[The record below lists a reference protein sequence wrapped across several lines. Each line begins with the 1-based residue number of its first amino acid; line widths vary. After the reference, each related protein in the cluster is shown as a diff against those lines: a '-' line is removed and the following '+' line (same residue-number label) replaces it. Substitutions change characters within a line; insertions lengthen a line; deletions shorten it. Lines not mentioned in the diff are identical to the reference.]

1 MRGFFRRDDFL
12 FFDNTHRHFSMNLR
26 QKIFLLAVVPMIIA
40 FFAIALA
47 VQQQAKVLAKQQLD
61 SVESAYLNSKEA
73 EMRHYVTLATRS
85 IRAIYDS
92 GRHDAL
98 ALAEA
103 KQIISKLDYGDD
115 GYFFV
120 YDMQGV
126 NLVHPRQPELVGQ
139 NLWELRD
146 NKGNPTIQRLIFRA
160 NHGGGLEHY
169 LWKKP
174 STGNVVPKLGYVISL
189 PEWGW
194 VLGTGIYLDDVDAV
208 VKKIDTQISRNIQST
223 MLWITGIAIASVLVI
238 ALFGLA
244 LNFSEHRVADAKLK
258 VLAQRVVHS
267 QEEERARLSR
277 DLHDG
282 ISQSLVSIKL
292 QVESGIAKLAGPPAQ
307 VDSASQ
313 SFDRA
318 AVQLNHVLGEVRR
331 ISHNLRPTLLDDL
344 GLVAALDHLTRE
356 FADHARMQVNL
367 TSDGDIEHLS
377 EVRKTV
383 LFRIA
388 QEALTNIER
397 HADAGNVVLNLCS
410 NGTEIR
416 MIISDNGKGFDMGL
430 VANSPK
436 RGIGLRN
443 MHERAEAV
451 GGKLS
456 LTSSAAGTQLIA
468 TLPNG

>member
-1 MRGFFRRDDFL
+1 
-12 FFDNTHRHFSMNLR
+12 MNLR
-26 QKIFLLAVVPMIIA
+26 QKIFLLAVVPLIVA
-40 FFAIALA
+40 LCAIALA
-47 VQQQAKVLAKQQLD
+47 VQYQATLLAQQQRN
-61 SVESAYLNSKEA
+61 SVESAYLSSKEA

-85 IRAIYDS
+85 IKAIYDS
-92 GRHDAL
+92 GRHDDA

-103 KQIISKLDYGDD
+103 KQILSKLDYGDD

-160 NHGGGLEHY
+160 SNGGGLERY

-174 STGNVVPKLGYVISL
+174 SSGKVVPKLGYVVSL
-189 PEWGW
+189 PKWGW
-194 VLGTGIYLDDVDAV
+194 ILGTGIYLDDVDAV
-208 VKKIDTQISRNIQST
+208 VNKIDIQISRNIQST

-238 ALFGLA
+238 AMFGLA

-258 VLAQRVVHS
+258 VLAQRVVRS

-282 ISQSLVSIKL
+282 ISQWLVSIKL
-292 QVESGIAKLAGPPAQ
+292 QVESGIAKLAGTPAQ
-307 VDSASQ
+307 AHSASQ

-318 AVQLNHVLGEVRR
+318 ATQLNDVLGEVRR
-331 ISHNLRPTLLDDL
+331 ISHDLRPALLDDL
-344 GLVAALDHLTRE
+344 GLAAALDHLTRE
-356 FADHARMQVNL
+356 FAEHANIRVNL
-367 TSDGDIEHLS
+367 IAAAYIEHLS
-377 EVRKTV
+377 EVQKTV

-397 HADAGNVVLNLCS
+397 HANAANVSLTLLSDATMV
-410 NGTEIR
+410 R
-416 MIISDNGKGFDMGL
+416 MIISDDGKGFDMAL
-430 VANSPK
+430 VADSPK

-451 GGKLS
+451 GGNLS
-456 LTSSAAGTQLIA
+456 LTSSAEGTQLIA
-468 TLPNG
+468 TLPNE

>member
-1 MRGFFRRDDFL
+1 
-12 FFDNTHRHFSMNLR
+12 MNLR
-26 QKIFLLAVVPMIIA
+26 QKIFLLAVVPLIVA
-40 FFAIALA
+40 LCAIALA
-47 VQQQAKVLAKQQLD
+47 VQHQATLLAQQQLK
-61 SVESAYLNSKEA
+61 SVESAYLKSKEA

-85 IRAIYDS
+85 IKAIYDS

-98 ALAEA
+98 ALEEA
-103 KQIISKLDYGDD
+103 KRIISKLDYGDD

-160 NHGGGLEHY
+160 NHGGGLERY
-169 LWKKP
+169 LWEKP

-189 PEWGW
+189 PNWGW

-208 VKKIDTQISRNIQST
+208 VNKLDTQISRNIQST

-292 QVESGIAKLAGPPAQ
+292 QVESGIAKLAGPQAQ
-307 VDSASQ
+307 ADLASQ

-318 AVQLNHVLGEVRR
+318 AAQLNHVLGEVRR

-356 FADHARMQVNL
+356 FAGHAMMNAHFM
-367 TSDGDIEHLS
+367 TDGHIEHLS
-377 EVRKTV
+377 EVRKTA

-397 HADAGNVVLNLCS
+397 HAAAANVSLNLSIDCAAV
-410 NGTEIR
+410 R
-416 MIISDNGKGFDMGL
+416 MVISDDGKGFDMEL
-430 VANSPK
+430 VADNPK

-451 GGKLS
+451 GGHLS
-456 LTSSAAGTQLIA
+456 LSSSAEGTQLTA

>member
-1 MRGFFRRDDFL
+1 
-12 FFDNTHRHFSMNLR
+12 MNLR
-26 QKIFLLAVVPMIIA
+26 QKIFLLAIVPLIVA
-40 FFAIALA
+40 LSAIALA
-47 VQQQAKVLAKQQLD
+47 VQYQAKVLSKQQLN

-85 IRAIYDS
+85 IKAIYDS
-92 GRHDAL
+92 GRHDAI

-103 KQIISKLDYGDD
+103 KQILSKLDYGDD

-126 NLVHPRQPELVGQ
+126 NLVHPRQPELIGQ

-160 NHGGGLEHY
+160 NHGGGLERY

-174 STGNVVPKLGYVISL
+174 STGKVVPKLGYVISL
-189 PEWGW
+189 PNWGW

-208 VKKIDTQISRNIQST
+208 VNKIDTQISRNIQST

-238 ALFGLA
+238 ALFGLV
-244 LNFSEHRVADAKLK
+244 LNFSEYRVADAKLK

-292 QVESGIAKLAGPPAQ
+292 QVESGIAKLTGPPEQA
-307 VDSASQ
+307 DSASH

-318 AVQLNHVLGEVRR
+318 ATQLNNVLGEVRR
-331 ISHNLRPTLLDDL
+331 ISHNLRPALLDDL
-344 GLVAALDHLTRE
+344 GLAAALDHLTRE
-356 FADHARMQVNL
+356 FADHAKLIMNFSTDVHV
-367 TSDGDIEHLS
+367 EHLS
-377 EVRKTV
+377 DVRKTV

-397 HADAGNVVLNLCS
+397 HAVASSVSLNLS
-410 NGTEIR
+410 SDGTVMR
-416 MIISDNGKGFDMGL
+416 MVISDDGKGFDMGF
-430 VANSPK
+430 VADSPK

-451 GGKLS
+451 GGNLS
-456 LTSSAAGTQLIA
+456 LTSSAEGTQLIA

>member
-1 MRGFFRRDDFL
+1 
-12 FFDNTHRHFSMNLR
+12 MNLR
-26 QKIFLLAVVPMIIA
+26 HKIFLLAVVPLIVA
-40 FFAIALA
+40 LCAIALA
-47 VQQQAKVLAKQQLD
+47 VQYQATLLAQQQLK
-61 SVESAYLNSKEA
+61 SVESAYLKSKEA

-85 IRAIYDS
+85 IKAIYDS
-92 GRHDAL
+92 GRHDAA

-160 NHGGGLEHY
+160 GHGGGLEHY
-169 LWKKP
+169 LWEKP
-174 STGNVVPKLGYVISL
+174 STGKIVPKLGYVISL
-189 PEWGW
+189 PNWGW

-208 VKKIDTQISRNIQST
+208 VHKLDTQISRNIQST

-292 QVESGIAKLAGPPAQ
+292 QIESGIAKLAGPPAQ
-307 VDSASQ
+307 ADSASQ

-318 AVQLNHVLGEVRR
+318 ATQLNDVLGEVRR

-356 FADHARMQVNL
+356 FADHAKMEVRL
-367 TSDGDIEHLS
+367 ITDGHIEHLS
-377 EVRKTV
+377 EVRKTA

-397 HADAGNVVLNLCS
+397 HAAAANVCLHLGS
-410 NGTEIR
+410 NSREVR
-416 MIISDNGKGFDMGL
+416 MVISDDGKGFNMGSI
-430 VANSPK
+430 ADNPK

-451 GGKLS
+451 GGNLS
-456 LTSSAAGTQLIA
+456 LTSSTEGTQLVA